1 MFDPTCGHLVT
12 LNISMSIHLNLSHT
26 HTNTHT
32 PSVRPPAFTSWKH
45 WRKIDL
51 CLNDSRLGVP
61 STLSGPFFLRAG
73 YMWQKIEDWC
83 GRSGEYGR
91 EIKASLISGRPLYP
105 NTSNANLSAF
115 QAVYAFYSG
124 QYVGI
129 ASQPT
134 GLFGGFQAY
143 DVISNTRWEMPGEM
157 PDTVHDIVPIA
168 MCRMKVIMLR
178 ASTGQVYSIS
188 RQTQLQL
195 VATPCPGGIRRHV
208 SGTKIHEL
216 PVNIEDGKDSLLR
229 WFEEHAH
236 RLHQNYYAVGFLD
249 PQDDDDMDDNAD
261 AVLSLLKFPTANDTA
276 NCSRAVTRGV
286 EIVASAIF
294 AEEMGMFVYSIRM
307 RLLTPD
313 DGDSYVS
320 PEQRGFDTCQLVSRH
335 WKISKLKA
343 NRPPV
348 IDEVRGEGVIGCF
361 PILCEGEYVRVFSDM
376 QHRGRKRGAFSYQ
389 SCTEAD
395 CPGAIEGY
403 LQFRPDWGD
412 GRPSGE
418 IFNARVDPFPLTF
431 SHFLY

>member
-1 MFDPTCGHLVT
+1 
-12 LNISMSIHLNLSHT
+12 
-26 HTNTHT
+26 
-32 PSVRPPAFTSWKH
+32 
-45 WRKIDL
+45 
-51 CLNDSRLGVP
+51 VP

-73 YMWQKIEDWC
+73 HMWQKIEDWC

-91 EIKASLISGRPLYP
+91 EIKASLSPGRRFYQ

-115 QAVYAFYSG
+115 QAVYAFYEG
-124 QYVGI
+124 QYDDI
-129 ASQPT
+129 DSQPT

-143 DVISNTRWEMPGEM
+143 DVISNTRWAM
-157 PDTVHDIVPIA
+157 PDTENDIVIIA
-168 MCRMKVIMLR
+168 QCSMKVIAIY

-188 RQTQLQL
+188 RQKQL
-195 VATPCPGGIRRHV
+195 VATPCPGGIRRLTF
-208 SGTKIHEL
+208 SGTNFSE
-216 PVNIEDGKDSLLR
+216 PENIEDGKDSILR
-229 WFEEHAH
+229 WFEEYAH
-236 RLHQNYYAVGFLD
+236 RLHQNYYAVGRLN
-249 PQDDDDMDDNAD
+249 PQVDDDRNDNAD
-261 AVLSLLKFPTANDTA
+261 AMLSLLKFPTVNDTA

-294 AEEMGMFVYSIRM
+294 VEEMDMFVYSIRM

-313 DGDSYVS
+313 DGNCYMS

-348 IDEVRGEGVIGCF
+348 IDEVRGEGVIGYF
-361 PILCEGEYVRVFSDM
+361 PILCEGAYVPVFGGVFNDM
-376 QHRGRKRGAFSYQ
+376 QYQVGRAMGAFTYQ

-395 CPGAIEGY
+395 CPGAVEGY
-403 LQFRPDWGD
+403 LQFRPDWRD

>member
-1 MFDPTCGHLVT
+1 
-12 LNISMSIHLNLSHT
+12 MSNSSQSLSLT

-51 CLNDSRLGVP
+51 RLNDSRLGVP

-83 GRSGEYGR
+83 GRSGEYGQK
-91 EIKASLISGRPLYP
+91 IKASLSPGRPLYP
-105 NTSNANLSAF
+105 NTYNANLSAL
-115 QAVYAFYSG
+115 QAVYAFYAG
-124 QYVGI
+124 QYDDI
-129 ASQPT
+129 DSQPT

-143 DVISNTRWEMPGEM
+143 DVISNTRWKVPWAMPAT
-157 PDTVHDIVPIA
+157 DDVVIIA
-168 MCRMKVIMLR
+168 QCSMKVIILR
-178 ASTGQVYSIS
+178 SSTGQVYSIS
-188 RQTQLQL
+188 RQYPQL
-195 VATPCPGGIRRHV
+195 VATPCPGGIQRRTV
-208 SGTKIHEL
+208 SGTKINEL

-229 WFEEHAH
+229 WFEEHAD

-249 PQDDDDMDDNAD
+249 PHYMDDDAD
-261 AVLSLLKFPTANDTA
+261 AMRSLLKFPTANDTA

-320 PEQRGFDTCQLVSRH
+320 PEQRGFDACQLVSRH

-376 QHRGRKRGAFSYQ
+376 QHRGRERGAFSYQ
-389 SCTEAD
+389 SCTEAE